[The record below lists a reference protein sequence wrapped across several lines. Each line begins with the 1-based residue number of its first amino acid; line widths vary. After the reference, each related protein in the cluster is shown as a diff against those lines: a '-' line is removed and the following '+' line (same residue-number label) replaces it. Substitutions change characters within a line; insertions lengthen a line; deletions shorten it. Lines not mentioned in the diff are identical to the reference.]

1 MRVEQIRDAADSR
14 VVAYREVRDADARGR
29 HGVFIAEGRFV
40 VRTLLADS
48 PLATRSVFVTPVAL
62 ESIRDVLPDDT
73 QVYLAEQDVMNDVV
87 GFNIHRGCLAAGD
100 RPAVVRTEGLLQAAG
115 GRAVVVL
122 EDVNNHDNIGGLF
135 RSAIALGA
143 GGVLLGPRCADP
155 LYRKSIRVSMGAA
168 LRLPFGTAALWPD
181 ALETVRAAGYTLLAL
196 TPDADADDIGSLA
209 VSSPVALLLGAEG
222 PGLSQ
227 EAMGRAD
234 RRVRIGMVSGVDSL
248 NVVVA
253 AAIALHRVAVP

>member
-1 MRVEQIRDAADSR
+1 M
-14 VVAYREVRDADARGR
+14 VAYREVRDADARGR